1 MGIHA
6 FQEEEKNSFN
16 HDLKMRRE
24 RQRQRMEIPPVYT
37 STDIFKNLIEPHK
50 KKYKYLLKE
59 NSPKLK
65 KGLNLKNKN

>member
-16 HDLKMRRE
+16 HDLKMKRE
-24 RQRQRMEIPPVYT
+24 RQRQRVEIPPVYT

-50 KKYKYLLKE
+50 KKIQIPLKR
-59 NSPKLK
+59 KLSQVEERPEFK
-65 KGLNLKNKN
+65 K